1 MKHLKLVTNNV
12 SNDKAIKILARSM
25 YRELVNNGFSN
36 LDIINFSREI
46 IDNLRI
52 SSESTLELKQKVS

>member
-1 MKHLKLVTNNV
+1 MYQMIKLLRFY
-12 SNDKAIKILARSM
+12 KSM